1 MVCRI
6 FAAAGLSLWA
16 VLVPQAIL
24 GQTGQLSASPRAEK
38 DAIKNP
44 YYSRPSWKLWFLDPA
59 PVSYTAPFEKSTKTT
74 TFKPLPP
81 ERRLFPDLSA
91 LRNYPIDFVRVT
103 SDNSQDVA
111 GFWDDACASLDFGHS
126 APLAD
131 PDLGSGNKFKIGK
144 YVEDQFMRID
154 YGVPTTQQLRD
165 LGVVTVSQS
174 ERLHG
179 HQIARNPAEYTRL
192 EREFLFANIVYSAPA
207 LWSYQEN
214 LPDRTTDLYD
224 ALSSAYFQS
233 LGRSNSEIQGLFKML
248 YAGACLPRPTKEL
261 LKRHGLYASALLMLF
276 RANLPFVDA
285 HGAEV
290 PYENELRHRPAY
302 YSNGDIGDFPYPEAD
317 NPAGGL
323 KEFTPFNSE
332 FHRYDNLL
340 HLKRMIEMARSMKVA
355 PPAAILRLR
364 SLTVLDAKG
373 NVIVPSTT
381 QNERIK
387 GVHATMMRFWPKR
400 GETIVTDIDLGHS
413 YDLQNLPLE
422 FTVQPLYPEQRNVTV
437 ARLDHSTYR
446 ITVRF
451 DSKLPLGRI
460 PVIVTASNGSF
471 KSNPA
476 FVNFFYPQSGHF
488 MLVDQFYYNP
498 AADSQDRENDPNA
511 SVFENRH
518 PVIRT
523 TLRTNSINATVGQNV
538 RFDVTAEDPE
548 HFPVHFYRWS
558 SDVGSFDGRTFTF
571 VPSAADRGKTLETH
585 FIATDGTGAG
595 SAINVS
601 IEVK

>member
-1 MVCRI
+1 
-6 FAAAGLSLWA
+6 
-16 VLVPQAIL
+16 
-24 GQTGQLSASPRAEK
+24 
-38 DAIKNP
+38 
-44 YYSRPSWKLWFLDPA
+44 
-59 PVSYTAPFEKSTKTT
+59 
-74 TFKPLPP
+74 
-81 ERRLFPDLSA
+81 
-91 LRNYPIDFVRVT
+91 
-103 SDNSQDVA
+103 
-111 GFWDDACASLDFGHS
+111 
-126 APLAD
+126 
-131 PDLGSGNKFKIGK
+131 
-144 YVEDQFMRID
+144 
-154 YGVPTTQQLRD
+154 
-165 LGVVTVSQS
+165 
-174 ERLHG
+174 
-179 HQIARNPAEYTRL
+179 
-192 EREFLFANIVYSAPA
+192 
-207 LWSYQEN
+207 
-214 LPDRTTDLYD
+214 
-224 ALSSAYFQS
+224 
-233 LGRSNSEIQGLFKML
+233 
-248 YAGACLPRPTKEL
+248 
-261 LKRHGLYASALLMLF
+261 
-276 RANLPFVDA
+276 
-285 HGAEV
+285 
-290 PYENELRHRPAY
+290 
-302 YSNGDIGDFPYPEAD
+302 
-317 NPAGGL
+317 
-323 KEFTPFNSE
+323 
-332 FHRYDNLL
+332 
-340 HLKRMIEMARSMKVA
+340 
-355 PPAAILRLR
+355 
-364 SLTVLDAKG
+364 
-373 NVIVPSTT
+373 
-381 QNERIK
+381 
-387 GVHATMMRFWPKR
+387 
-400 GETIVTDIDLGHS
+400 
-413 YDLQNLPLE
+413 
-422 FTVQPLYPEQRNVTV
+422 V